1 MTDRLDII
9 EVKASL
15 GINEAGEITGQ
26 AWVFSEPDSVGD
38 IITKGAFGSIASDLP
53 ILFQHDPT
61 DIVGTWTEI
70 TATDDALVVKGKL
83 HLERAR
89 ARSIRASVQSELIK
103 GLSIGFRT
111 NEAKK
116 IGRNRVISNLTLAEI
131 SLVRNP
137 AHPKAKVTGAKQFDS
152 ASVIAAALNRAAA
165 HFSK

>member
-1 MTDRLDII
+1 MTKPLDIV

-26 AWVFSEPDSVGD
+26 AWVFAEPDSVGD

-70 TATDDALVVKGKL
+70 TATNEALTVKGKL
-83 HLERAR
+83 HLD
-89 ARSIRASVQSELIK
+89 RSRSRTIRAMVQSRLID
-103 GLSIGFRT
+103 GLSIGYRT
-111 NEAKK
+111 HESKTV
-116 IGRNRVISNLTLAEI
+116 GRNRVISNLTLAEI

-137 AHPKAKVTGAKQFDS
+137 AHPKARVTGAKQFDLAS
-152 ASVIAAALNRAAA
+152 AIAAALNRAAA
-165 HFSK
+165 QISK